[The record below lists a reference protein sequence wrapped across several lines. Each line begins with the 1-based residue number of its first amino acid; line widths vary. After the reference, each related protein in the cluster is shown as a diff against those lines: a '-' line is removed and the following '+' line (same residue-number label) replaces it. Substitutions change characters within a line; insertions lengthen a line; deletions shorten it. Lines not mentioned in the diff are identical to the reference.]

1 MTKRKIRTY
10 AEVGHDTGSAILE
23 QVQAQGARLARRL
36 AGVDRLIVVASG
48 KGGVGKSLVAAN
60 LAAALS
66 RRGLAVGAAD
76 ADLNG
81 PSLGRMLGVAGASL
95 TVTDDGVEP
104 VAGAEGVRVM
114 SMDLLLASEEAPLR
128 WREPEMGG
136 FAWQSTLETGALR
149 EFLSDTAW
157 GALDALVVDLP
168 PGTDKLQRMLR
179 LVPDPSAVVLVT
191 TPTEVSR
198 FVVGK
203 SVALARDARVRR
215 LGLVA
220 NMAGHACE
228 HCGRP
233 TSLFDPAPAVRMA
246 EESGVPLWA
255 MVPFDP
261 RAGASTDAGLPIVGA
276 DPESAAARALELLAD
291 RVLEAGPAPGRARR
305 GEAGA
310 APAERETTP

>member
-10 AEVGHDTGSAILE
+10 ADVRHDTGSAILE

-36 AGVDRLIVVASG
+36 AAVDRLIVVASG

-95 TVTDDGVEP
+95 TVTDDGVDP

-114 SMDLLLASEEAPLR
+114 SMDLLLASDEAPLR
-128 WREPEMGG
+128 WREPEVGG

-168 PGTDKLQRMLR
+168 PGTDKLQRMLQ

-191 TPTEVSR
+191 TPTEVAR

-215 LGLVA
+215 VGLVA

-246 EESGVPLWA
+246 EEAGVPLWA

-261 RAGASTDAGLPIVGA
+261 RAGASTDAGRPIVGA
-276 DPESAAARALELLAD
+276 DPDSAAARALERLAD
-291 RVLEAGPAPGRARR
+291 RVLEAGPAPAPGSE
-305 GEAGA
+305 EAL
-310 APAERETTP
+310 P